1 MCDVKGP
8 SKRLSLNLT
17 PAHGNFCM
25 GMRERKTVE
34 KLYNL
39 ILLGIGYKYRMEIDI
54 DIDIGWFIV
63 GP

>member
-1 MCDVKGP
+1 MVI
-8 SKRLSLNLT
+8 
-17 PAHGNFCM
+17 CM
-25 GMRERKTVE
+25 GMGERKTVE

>member
-1 MCDVKGP
+1 MCEVKGP

-17 PAHGNFCM
+17 PAHGNLY
-25 GMRERKTVE
+25 GHERETVE

-54 DIDIGWFIV
+54 DIDIG
-63 GP
+63 

>member
-1 MCDVKGP
+1 
-8 SKRLSLNLT
+8 
-17 PAHGNFCM
+17 M